1 MRNKINAT
9 RRYGDEVPSPRAQ
22 LTSAGLDF
30 VHERHLATLTSLRPG
45 GSPHVTPVGFTWDDE
60 HGLARVITSG
70 TSRKAQH
77 IAQGGPVVLCQV
89 DGRRWLSLEGTG
101 RVSADPADV
110 AEAVAR
116 YAQRYRVPRENPARV
131 AIEIQVT
138 RVLGSAQ
145 FLAPG

>member
-1 MRNKINAT
+1 MPPWPT
-9 RRYGDEVPSPRAQ
+9 SSRYGDAVPSPRAQ
-22 LTSAGLDF
+22 LTAAGLDF
-30 VHERHLATLTSLRPG
+30 VRARHLATFTSLRPD

-60 HGLARVITSG
+60 HGIARVITSG
-70 TSRKAQH
+70 TSRKARH
-77 IAQGGPVVLCQV
+77 AALGGPVVLCQL
-89 DGRRWLSLEGTG
+89 DGRQWLSLEGSG

-138 RVLGSAQ
+138 RMLGSPQ